1 MRTKD
6 FNETEILRKAINLF
20 WQKGYYDTSLH
31 DLINGLGIGR
41 SSIYHAFGDKHNLFL
56 KALELYQQEGTA
68 KIIAIL
74 ENNVPVK
81 EAVAKLLKQIANDVF
96 TGICPKGCFKINS
109 EVEVAASD
117 ELIQKLVAE
126 DDLIVEDALFHAI
139 KKGQENG
146 DINASKNPK
155 ALARFL
161 CNTVAGMRVYA
172 KFKDDRQFFDD
183 VVETAL
189 SVLD

>member
-6 FNETEILRKAINLF
+6 FDETEILRKAINLF
-20 WQKGYYDTSLH
+20 WQKGYYDTSLQ

-56 KALELYQQEGTA
+56 KALELYQREGTA

-74 ENNVPVK
+74 ESELSMK
-81 EAVAKLLKQIANDVF
+81 EAVGKLLRQVASDVF
-96 TGICPKGCFKINS
+96 INICPKGCFKINS

-117 ELIQKLVAE
+117 ELIKKLVAE
-126 DDLIVEDALFHAI
+126 DDLIIEEALIHAMQ
-139 KKGQENG
+139 KGQENG
-146 DINASKNPK
+146 DINASKDPK
-155 ALARFL
+155 VIARFL

>member
-6 FNETEILRKAINLF
+6 FDETEILRKAVNLF
-20 WQKGYYDTSLH
+20 WQKGYYDTSLQ

-41 SSIYHAFGDKHNLFL
+41 SSIYHAFGDKHSLFL
-56 KALELYQQEGTA
+56 KALELYQREGTA

-74 ENNVPVK
+74 ESDISMK
-81 EAVAKLLKQIANDVF
+81 DAVAKLLRQVASDVF
-96 TGICPKGCFKINS
+96 TDTCPKGCFKINS

-117 ELIQKLVAE
+117 EIIKKLVAE
-126 DDLIVEDALFHAI
+126 DDLVIEEALFHAI
-139 KKGQENG
+139 QKGQENG
-146 DINASKNPK
+146 DINASKDPK
-155 ALARFL
+155 VITRFL

>member
-6 FNETEILRKAINLF
+6 FDETEILRKAINLF

-41 SSIYHAFGDKHNLFL
+41 SSIYHAFGDKHSLFL
-56 KALELYQQEGTA
+56 KALELYQREGTA
-68 KIIAIL
+68 KIITIL
-74 ENNVPVK
+74 ESNISMK
-81 EAVAKLLKQIANDVF
+81 EAVGKLLRQVASDVF
-96 TGICPKGCFKINS
+96 TDICPKGCFKINS

-117 ELIQKLVAE
+117 ELIKKLVAE
-126 DDLIVEDALFHAI
+126 DDLIIEEALFHAI
-139 KKGQENG
+139 QKGQENG
-146 DINASKNPK
+146 DINASKDPK
-155 ALARFL
+155 VIARFL

-189 SVLD
+189 TVLD

>member
-6 FNETEILRKAINLF
+6 FDETEILRKAINLF

-41 SSIYHAFGDKHNLFL
+41 SSIYHAFGDKHSLFL
-56 KALELYQQEGTA
+56 KALELYQREGTA

-74 ENNVPVK
+74 ESDISMK
-81 EAVAKLLKQIANDVF
+81 DAVAKLLRQVASDVF
-96 TGICPKGCFKINS
+96 TDTCPKGCFKINS

-117 ELIQKLVAE
+117 ELIKKLVAE
-126 DDLIVEDALFHAI
+126 DDLIIEEALFHAI
-139 KKGQENG
+139 QKGQENG
-146 DINASKNPK
+146 DINASKDPK
-155 ALARFL
+155 VIAHFL

-172 KFKDDRQFFDD
+172 KFKNDRQFFDD

>member
-6 FNETEILRKAINLF
+6 FDETEILRKAINLF

-31 DLINGLGIGR
+31 DLINELGIGR
-41 SSIYHAFGDKHNLFL
+41 SSIYHAFGDKRSLFL
-56 KALELYQQEGTA
+56 KALELYQREGTA

-74 ENNVPVK
+74 ESDISMK
-81 EAVAKLLKQIANDVF
+81 KAVAKLLRQVADDAF
-96 TGICPKGCFKINS
+96 TDSCPKGCFKINS
-109 EVEVAASD
+109 EVEVAAKD
-117 ELIQKLVAE
+117 EFIKKLVAE
-126 DDLIVEDALFHAI
+126 DDIIIEDALFRAL

-146 DINASKNPK
+146 DINQSKDPK
-155 ALARFL
+155 VIARFL

-172 KFKDDRQFFDD
+172 KFKNDRKFFDD
-183 VVETAL
+183 VVEASL